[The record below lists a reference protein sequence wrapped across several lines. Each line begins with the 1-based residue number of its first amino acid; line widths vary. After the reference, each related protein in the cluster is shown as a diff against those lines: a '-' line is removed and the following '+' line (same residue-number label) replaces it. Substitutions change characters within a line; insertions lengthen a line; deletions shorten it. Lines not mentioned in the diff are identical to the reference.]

1 MIGNFKY
8 HNISLFYLNRILIYD
23 VWIANKVS
31 PEAVAQRF
39 SAKKGILR
47 NFAKLI
53 GKTILPETYL
63 IRLQASGLRHATLF
77 KKSLWHRCFPVNFT
91 KFIRTSFLKEHLVAA
106 SVSRLNVQHNKLF
119 FSVASKLRK
128 CLFLKGVLFP
138 LE

>member
-23 VWIANKVS
+23 VWIASKVS

-91 KFIRTSFLKEHLVAA
+91 KFIRTSFLKKHLVAA
-106 SVSRLNVQHNKLF
+106 SVSRLNVQHNKILF
-119 FSVASKLRK
+119 FSVCIQA
-128 CLFLKGVLFP
+128 
-138 LE
+138 

>member
-23 VWIANKVS
+23 VWIASKVS